1 MQSQQEK
8 NDVNSMDKLR
18 SGLYSRDVHPSVRRT
33 RPLSGESYGDNDAW
47 QHNDEKKQK
56 EKPVFFEEK
65 RGISFASKILIV
77 SFVFFLIAS
86 GVSFY
91 KFYGGSNTISPN
103 NIDILITGPTSV
115 SGGEK
120 ISLDVMV
127 HNNNNIDL
135 KSAELRMEYPEG
147 ARSPEDLKTE
157 IKRSRDSLGNITQ
170 GGSVSKRVEVVLF
183 GEEKSVKNI
192 KVVAE
197 YRVQGSSAIFYKEKT
212 YEIVISDSPV
222 NIEIVGLKETNA
234 NQIIEFDVTVNSN
247 SSGSINNLLLKVE
260 YPFGFIFIDSSDSS
274 IGSNDDV
281 WDVGNLSP
289 GSSKT
294 IKIKGKLGGQDGED
308 KVFRFTTGVA
318 SDKDEK
324 VIAIPLVTS
333 LATVSIKKPF
343 IGIEFALDGNVANEF
358 VSKSSKII
366 RADVAWK
373 NNLQT
378 PIEDAEIQV
387 KFEGGALNKASVH
400 AERGFYRSIDNT
412 IVFSKAD
419 NPDLASI
426 DPGESGNLSFSFG
439 GLSSYSSGEKP
450 VKEASISLNITAKG
464 KRLQGG
470 NVPQEILYSSTKVV
484 KILTDINLSSR
495 IIYWSGPFQNTGPI
509 PPKAEQ
515 ETTYTIVWAVTNTS
529 NKVKNVEVKAT
540 LPVYVKWLSRV
551 SPESENISFNSSA
564 SEVLWDVGDVEAGAG
579 ISSPA
584 KEVSFQVSFLP
595 SMSQVG
601 SAPIILK
608 ESSLVGTDDFTSTTV
623 TDTSGALSTTLRSD
637 PDFKNLDDQ
646 VVK

>member
-1 MQSQQEK
+1 MQPQQEK
-8 NDVNSMDKLR
+8 NDADSIDKLR
-18 SGLYSRDVHPSVRRT
+18 SGLYSRDVHPSARRA
-33 RPLSGESYGDNDAW
+33 RPLSGQSSGANDTW
-47 QHNDEKKQK
+47 QHADEKKQK
-56 EKPVFFEEK
+56 EKPIFFKEK

-77 SFVFFLIAS
+77 SFIFFLIAS

-103 NIDILITGPTSV
+103 NIDILVTGPTSV

-120 ISLDVMV
+120 VSLDVMV
-127 HNNNNIDL
+127 RNNNSIDL

-147 ARSPEDLKTE
+147 SRSPEDLKTE
-157 IKRSRDSLGNITQ
+157 IKRSRDLFGDIIQ

-183 GEEKSVKNI
+183 GEEKSVKNV
-192 KVVAE
+192 KVVVE
-197 YRVQGSSAIFYKEKT
+197 YRIPGSSAIFYKEKA

-234 NQIIEFDVTVNSN
+234 NQVIEFDVIVNSN

-274 IGSNDDV
+274 IGSDDDV
-281 WDVGNLSP
+281 WNVGNLSP
-289 GSSKT
+289 GSNKT

-308 KVFRFTTGVA
+308 KVFRFTTGIA

-343 IGIEFALDGNVANEF
+343 IGIEFALDGNIANDF
-358 VSKSSKII
+358 VSKNSKII
-366 RADVAWK
+366 RADIMWK

-387 KFEGGALNKASVH
+387 KFEGGSLNKASVH
-400 AERGFYRSIDNT
+400 AEGGFYRSIDNT

-439 GLSSYSSGEKP
+439 SLSSYSSGGKP
-450 VKEASISLNITAKG
+450 TKEASISLNITANG
-464 KRLQGG
+464 KRLQGD
-470 NVPQEILYSSTKVV
+470 NVPQEILYSSTKVI

-540 LPVYVKWLSRV
+540 LPVYAKWLSRV
-551 SPESENISFNSSA
+551 SPESENISFNSSGA
-564 SEVLWDVGDVEAGAG
+564 EIVWDVGEVEAGAG
-579 ISSPA
+579 IDSPA

-595 SMSQVG
+595 SVSQVG
-601 SAPIILK
+601 NAPIILN

-623 TDTSGALSTTLRSD
+623 TDTTTVLSTTLRSD